1 MLNTKLYVM
10 MKKLILVLA
19 TALLSAGFMSAQDL
33 AQATEMYNNGANALT
48 TGDKK
53 SALEYFQK
61 AYEMG
66 KAIGDEAEELVKNCK
81 QAIPTVMLSMAKELS
96 NNKEYDNALE
106 RLQAAITVAKDF
118 AVSEVE
124 EEATSL
130 LPQIELMKDMD
141 AANDA
146 FNAKD
151 LAGAAALYNKV
162 LEADPS
168 NGPASIRLV
177 QCLANAGKI
186 DEAKAALA
194 TAEANGQG
202 ENAKKVIGGALLKVA
217 ASDLKEKKFAE
228 ALANAVQVNDYTENA
243 QAFLVA
249 GQASQQLK
257 KNADAIKYFEQYL
270 EAAPNA
276 KNANAITF
284 TLGALYQG
292 ANNKTKALENY
303 KKVVNDPKWGVQA
316 KQMIDALSK

>member
-1 MLNTKLYVM
+1 
-10 MKKLILVLA
+10 
-19 TALLSAGFMSAQDL
+19 
-33 AQATEMYNNGANALT
+33 
-48 TGDKK
+48 
-53 SALEYFQK
+53 
-61 AYEMG
+61 
-66 KAIGDEAEELVKNCK
+66 
-81 QAIPTVMLSMAKELS
+81 MLSIAKELS
-96 NNKEYDNALE
+96 NNQEYDKALE
-106 RLQAAITVAKDF
+106 QIQAAITVAKDF

-151 LAGAAALYNKV
+151 LTGAAALYNKV

>member
-19 TALLSAGFMSAQDL
+19 TALLSAGIMSAQDL

-270 EAAPNA
+270 AAAPTA

-284 TLGALYQG
+284 TVGALYQG
-292 ANNKTKALENY
+292 AGNKVKALENY
-303 KKVVNDPKWGVQA
+303 KKVVNDPQLGVQA

>member
-1 MLNTKLYVM
+1 M

-19 TALLSAGFMSAQDL
+19 TALLSAGIMSAQDL

-177 QCLANAGKI
+177 QCLANSGKI

-228 ALANAVQVNDYTENA
+228 ALANAVQVNDYMENA

-270 EAAPNA
+270 AAAPTA

-284 TLGALYQG
+284 TVGALYQG
-292 ANNKTKALENY
+292 AGNKAKALENY
-303 KKVVNDPKWGVQA
+303 KKVVNDPKLGVQA

>member
-19 TALLSAGFMSAQDL
+19 TALLSAGIMSAQDL

-217 ASDLKEKKFAE
+217 YSDLKEKKFAE
-228 ALANAVQVNDYTENA
+228 ALANAVQVKDYTENA

-270 EAAPNA
+270 AAAPNA

-284 TLGALYQG
+284 TVGALYQG
-292 ANNKTKALENY
+292 AGNKVKALENY
-303 KKVVNDPKWGVQA
+303 KKVVNDPQLGVQA

>member
-19 TALLSAGFMSAQDL
+19 TALLSAGIMSAQDL

-228 ALANAVQVNDYTENA
+228 ALANAVQVNDYMENA

-303 KKVVNDPKWGVQA
+303 KKVVNDPKLGVQA

>member
-19 TALLSAGFMSAQDL
+19 TALLSAGIMSAQDL

-217 ASDLKEKKFAE
+217 YSDLKEKKFAE
-228 ALANAVQVNDYTENA
+228 ALANAVQVSDYTENA

-270 EAAPNA
+270 AAAPTA

-284 TLGALYQG
+284 TVGALYQG
-292 ANNKTKALENY
+292 AGNKAKALENY
-303 KKVVNDPKWGVQA
+303 KKVVNDPKLGVQA

>member
-19 TALLSAGFMSAQDL
+19 TALLSAGIMSAQDL

-228 ALANAVQVNDYTENA
+228 ALANAVQVNDYMENA

-284 TLGALYQG
+284 TVGALYQG
-292 ANNKTKALENY
+292 AGNKAKALENY
-303 KKVVNDPKWGVQA
+303 KKVVNDPKLGVQA

>member
-19 TALLSAGFMSAQDL
+19 TALLSAGIMSAQDL
-33 AQATEMYNNGANALT
+33 AQATDMYNNGANALT

-228 ALANAVQVNDYTENA
+228 ALANAVQVNDYMENA

-270 EAAPNA
+270 AAAPTA

-284 TLGALYQG
+284 TVGALYQG
-292 ANNKTKALENY
+292 AGNKVKALENY
-303 KKVVNDPKWGVQA
+303 KKVVNDPKLGVQA

>member
-1 MLNTKLYVM
+1 M

-19 TALLSAGFMSAQDL
+19 TALLSAGIMSAQDL

-228 ALANAVQVNDYTENA
+228 ALANAVQVNDYMENA

-270 EAAPNA
+270 AAAPTA

-284 TLGALYQG
+284 TVGALYQG
-292 ANNKTKALENY
+292 AGNKVKALENY
-303 KKVVNDPKWGVQA
+303 KKVVNDPKLGVQA

>member
-19 TALLSAGFMSAQDL
+19 TALLSAGIMSAQDL

-228 ALANAVQVNDYTENA
+228 ALANAVQVNDYMENA

-270 EAAPNA
+270 AAAPTA

-284 TLGALYQG
+284 TVGALYQG
-292 ANNKTKALENY
+292 AGNKVKALENY
-303 KKVVNDPKWGVQA
+303 KKVVNDPKLGVQA

>member
-19 TALLSAGFMSAQDL
+19 TALLSAGIMSAQDL

-228 ALANAVQVNDYTENA
+228 ALANAVQVNDYMENA
-243 QAFLVA
+243 QAYLVA

-270 EAAPNA
+270 AAAPDA

-284 TLGALYQG
+284 TVGALYQG
-292 ANNKTKALENY
+292 AGNKAKALENY
-303 KKVVNDPKWGVQA
+303 KKVVNDPKLGVQA

>member
-1 MLNTKLYVM
+1 M
-10 MKKLILVLA
+10 MKKMILVLA
-19 TALLSAGFMSAQDL
+19 TALLSAGIMSAQDL

-53 SALEYFQK
+53 SALEYYQK

-228 ALANAVQVNDYTENA
+228 ALANAVQVNDYMENA

-270 EAAPNA
+270 AAAPTA

-284 TLGALYQG
+284 TVGALYQG
-292 ANNKTKALENY
+292 AGNKVKALENY
-303 KKVVNDPKWGVQA
+303 KKVVNDPKLGVQA

>member
-19 TALLSAGFMSAQDL
+19 TALLSAGIMSAQDL

-61 AYEMG
+61 AYDMG

-81 QAIPTVMLSMAKELS
+81 QAIPTVMLSIAKELS
-96 NNKEYDNALE
+96 NNQEYDKALE
-106 RLQAAITVAKDF
+106 QIQAAITVAKDF

-151 LAGAAALYNKV
+151 LTGAAALYNKV

-228 ALANAVQVNDYTENA
+228 ALANAVQVNDYMENA

-270 EAAPNA
+270 AAAPTA

-284 TLGALYQG
+284 TVGALYQG
-292 ANNKTKALENY
+292 AGNKVKALENY

>member
-19 TALLSAGFMSAQDL
+19 TALLSAGIMSAQDL

-151 LAGAAALYNKV
+151 LAGATALYNKV

-177 QCLANAGKI
+177 QCLANSGKI

>member
-1 MLNTKLYVM
+1 M

-19 TALLSAGFMSAQDL
+19 TALLSAGIMSAQDL

-228 ALANAVQVNDYTENA
+228 ALANAVQVNDYMENA

>member
-1 MLNTKLYVM
+1 M

-19 TALLSAGFMSAQDL
+19 TALLSAGIMSAQDL

>member
-1 MLNTKLYVM
+1 M
-10 MKKLILVLA
+10 MKKMILVLA
-19 TALLSAGFMSAQDL
+19 TALLSAGIMSAQDL
-33 AQATEMYNNGANALT
+33 AQATELYNNGANALT

-66 KAIGDEAEELVKNCK
+66 KTIGEEADELVKNCK

-96 NNKEYDNALE
+96 NNQEYDKALE
-106 RLQAAITVAKDF
+106 QIQAAITVAKEF

-151 LAGAAALYNKV
+151 LTGAAALYNKV

-217 ASDLKEKKFAE
+217 ANNLKEKKFAE
-228 ALANAVQVNDYTENA
+228 ALANAVQVNEYTENA

-257 KNADAIKYFEQYL
+257 KNAEAIKYFEQYL

-284 TLGALYQG
+284 TVGALYQG

>member
-19 TALLSAGFMSAQDL
+19 TALLSAGIMSAQDL

-228 ALANAVQVNDYTENA
+228 ALANAVQVNDYMENA

>member
-19 TALLSAGFMSAQDL
+19 TALLSAGIMSAQDL

-177 QCLANAGKI
+177 QCLANSGKI

-228 ALANAVQVNDYTENA
+228 ALANAVQVNDYMENA

-270 EAAPNA
+270 AAAPTA

-284 TLGALYQG
+284 TVGALYQG
-292 ANNKTKALENY
+292 AGNKAKALENY
-303 KKVVNDPKWGVQA
+303 KKVVNDPKLGVQA

>member
-19 TALLSAGFMSAQDL
+19 TALLSAGIMSAQDL
-33 AQATEMYNNGANALT
+33 AQATELYNNGANALT

-81 QAIPTVMLSMAKELS
+81 QAIPTVMLSIAKELS
-96 NNKEYDNALE
+96 NNQEYDKALE
-106 RLQAAITVAKDF
+106 QIQAAITVAKDF

-151 LAGAAALYNKV
+151 LTGAAALYNKV

-303 KKVVNDPKWGVQA
+303 KKVVNDPKLGVQA

>member
-19 TALLSAGFMSAQDL
+19 TALLSAGIMSAQDL

>member
-19 TALLSAGFMSAQDL
+19 TALLSAGIMSAQDL

-66 KAIGDEAEELVKNCK
+66 KAIGDEAEELVKDCK

-151 LAGAAALYNKV
+151 LTGAAALYNKV

-228 ALANAVQVNDYTENA
+228 ALANAVQVNDYMENA

-270 EAAPNA
+270 AAAPTA

-284 TLGALYQG
+284 TVGALYQG
-292 ANNKTKALENY
+292 AGNKAKALENY
-303 KKVVNDPKWGVQA
+303 KKVVNDPKLGVQA

>member
-1 MLNTKLYVM
+1 
-10 MKKLILVLA
+10 
-19 TALLSAGFMSAQDL
+19 
-33 AQATEMYNNGANALT
+33 
-48 TGDKK
+48 
-53 SALEYFQK
+53 
-61 AYEMG
+61 MG
-66 KAIGDEAEELVKNCK
+66 KTIGEEADELVKNCK
-81 QAIPTVMLSMAKELS
+81 QAIPTVMLSIAKELS
-96 NNKEYDNALE
+96 NNQEYDKALE
-106 RLQAAITVAKDF
+106 QIQAAITVAKDF

-151 LAGAAALYNKV
+151 LTGAAALYNKV

>member
-1 MLNTKLYVM
+1 M
-10 MKKLILVLA
+10 MKKMILVLA
-19 TALLSAGFMSAQDL
+19 TALLSAGIMSAQDL
-33 AQATEMYNNGANALT
+33 AQATELYNNGANALT
-48 TGDKK
+48 TGDKV

-66 KAIGDEAEELVKNCK
+66 KTIGEEADELVKNCK
-81 QAIPTVMLSMAKELS
+81 QAIPTVMLSIAKELS
-96 NNKEYDNALE
+96 NNQEYDKALE
-106 RLQAAITVAKDF
+106 QIQAAITVAKDF

-151 LAGAAALYNKV
+151 LTGAAALYNKV

-243 QAFLVA
+243 QAFLED
-249 GQASQQLK
+249 GQASQQL
-257 KNADAIKYFEQYL
+257 
-270 EAAPNA
+270 
-276 KNANAITF
+276 
-284 TLGALYQG
+284 
-292 ANNKTKALENY
+292 
-303 KKVVNDPKWGVQA
+303 
-316 KQMIDALSK
+316 

>member
-10 MKKLILVLA
+10 MKKMILALA
-19 TALLSAGFMSAQDL
+19 AALLSVGIMSAQDL

-53 SALEYFQK
+53 AALEYFQK

-66 KAIGDEAEELVKNCK
+66 KAIGDEADDLVKNCK

-96 NNKEYDNALE
+96 NNKDYDNAIE
-106 RLQAAITVAKDF
+106 RIQAAITVAKDF
-118 AVSEVE
+118 AVNEVE
-124 EEATSL
+124 EEATNL
-130 LPQIELMKDMD
+130 LPQIHLMKDME

-146 FNAKD
+146 FNAKN
-151 LAGAAALYNKV
+151 LTEAAALYRKV
-162 LEADPS
+162 LDADPT

-177 QCLANAGKI
+177 QSLANSGKI
-186 DEAKAALA
+186 DEAKEALA
-194 TAEANGQG
+194 VAEANGQG

-217 ASDLKEKKFAE
+217 AADLKEKKFAE
-228 ALANAVQVNDYTENA
+228 AVAAAVQVNEYTENA
-243 QAFLVA
+243 QAYLVA

-270 EAAPNA
+270 AAAPDA

-284 TLGALYQG
+284 TVGALYQG
-292 ANNKTKALENY
+292 AGNKAKALENY
-303 KKVVNDPKWGVQA
+303 KKVVNDPKLGVQA

>member
-1 MLNTKLYVM
+1 M

-19 TALLSAGFMSAQDL
+19 TALLSAGIMSAQDL

-81 QAIPTVMLSMAKELS
+81 QAIPTVMLSIAKELS
-96 NNKEYDNALE
+96 NNQEYDKALE
-106 RLQAAITVAKDF
+106 QIQAAITVAKDF

-228 ALANAVQVNDYTENA
+228 ALANAVQVNDYMENA

>member
-1 MLNTKLYVM
+1 M
-10 MKKLILVLA
+10 MKKMILVLA
-19 TALLSAGFMSAQDL
+19 TALLSAGIMSAQDL
-33 AQATEMYNNGANALT
+33 AQATELYNNGANALT
-48 TGDKK
+48 TGDKV
-53 SALEYFQK
+53 SALESFQK

-66 KAIGDEAEELVKNCK
+66 KT
-81 QAIPTVMLSMAKELS
+81 IPTVMLSIAKELS
-96 NNKEYDNALE
+96 NNQEYDKALE
-106 RLQAAITVAKDF
+106 QIQAAITVAKDF

-151 LAGAAALYNKV
+151 LTGAAALYNKV

-249 GQASQQLK
+249 GQAAQQLK
-257 KNADAIKYFEQYL
+257 KNAEAIKFFEQYL

>member
-1 MLNTKLYVM
+1 M
-10 MKKLILVLA
+10 MKKMILVLA
-19 TALLSAGFMSAQDL
+19 AAFLSVGIMSAQDL
-33 AQATEMYNNGANALT
+33 AQATELYNNGANALT

-66 KAIGDEAEELVKNCK
+66 KTIGEEADELVKNCK

-96 NNKEYDNALE
+96 NNQEYDKALE
-106 RLQAAITVAKDF
+106 QIQAAITVAKDF

-151 LAGAAALYNKV
+151 LTGAAALYNKV

-177 QCLANAGKI
+177 QCLANSGKI

-270 EAAPNA
+270 EAAPTS
-276 KNANAITF
+276 KNAGQIAY
-284 TLGALYQG
+284 TLGALYQQ
-292 ANNKTKALENY
+292 AKNNAKAKEYFTKALD
-303 KKVVNDPKWGVQA
+303 DPKYGPEA
-316 KQMIDALSK
+316 KKILATLK

>member
-1 MLNTKLYVM
+1 
-10 MKKLILVLA
+10 
-19 TALLSAGFMSAQDL
+19 
-33 AQATEMYNNGANALT
+33 
-48 TGDKK
+48 
-53 SALEYFQK
+53 
-61 AYEMG
+61 
-66 KAIGDEAEELVKNCK
+66 
-81 QAIPTVMLSMAKELS
+81 MLSMAKELS

-228 ALANAVQVNDYTENA
+228 ALANAVQVNDYMENA

-270 EAAPNA
+270 AAAPDA

-284 TLGALYQG
+284 TVGALYQG
-292 ANNKTKALENY
+292 AGNKAKALENY

>member
-1 MLNTKLYVM
+1 M

-19 TALLSAGFMSAQDL
+19 TALLSAGIMSAQDL

-228 ALANAVQVNDYTENA
+228 ALANAVQVNDYMENA
-243 QAFLVA
+243 QAYLVA

>member
-1 MLNTKLYVM
+1 M
-10 MKKLILVLA
+10 MKKMILVLA
-19 TALLSAGFMSAQDL
+19 TALLSAGIMSAQDL
-33 AQATEMYNNGANALT
+33 AQATELYNNGANAL
-48 TGDKK
+48 
-53 SALEYFQK
+53 
-61 AYEMG
+61 
-66 KAIGDEAEELVKNCK
+66 EADELVKNCK
-81 QAIPTVMLSMAKELS
+81 QAIPTVMLSIAKELS
-96 NNKEYDNALE
+96 NNQEYDKALE
-106 RLQAAITVAKDF
+106 QIQAAITVAKDF

-151 LAGAAALYNKV
+151 LTGAAALYNKV

-177 QCLANAGKI
+177 QCLANSGQI
-186 DEAKAALA
+186 EEAKKALSV
-194 TAEANGQG
+194 AEANGQG

-257 KNADAIKYFEQYL
+257 KNAEAIKFFEQYL

>member
-1 MLNTKLYVM
+1 
-10 MKKLILVLA
+10 
-19 TALLSAGFMSAQDL
+19 
-33 AQATEMYNNGANALT
+33 GANALT

-217 ASDLKEKKFAE
+217 ASDLKEKKFSE

-292 ANNKTKALENY
+292 ANNKTKAIENY

>member
-19 TALLSAGFMSAQDL
+19 TALLSAGIMSAQDL

-217 ASDLKEKKFAE
+217 ANNLKEKKFAE

>member
-19 TALLSAGFMSAQDL
+19 TALLSAGIMSAQDL

-151 LAGAAALYNKV
+151 LAGATALYNKV

-168 NGPASIRLV
+168 KGPASIRLV

-228 ALANAVQVNDYTENA
+228 ALANAVQVNDYMENA

-270 EAAPNA
+270 AAAPDA

-284 TLGALYQG
+284 TVGALYQG
-292 ANNKTKALENY
+292 AGNKAKALENY
-303 KKVVNDPKWGVQA
+303 KKVVNDPKLGVQA

>member
-19 TALLSAGFMSAQDL
+19 TALLSAGIMSAQDL

-228 ALANAVQVNDYTENA
+228 ALANAVQVNDYMENA

-249 GQASQQLK
+249 GQASQPLK

-270 EAAPNA
+270 AAAPTA

-284 TLGALYQG
+284 TVGALYQG
-292 ANNKTKALENY
+292 AGNKVKALENY
-303 KKVVNDPKWGVQA
+303 KKVVNDPKLGVQA

>member
-1 MLNTKLYVM
+1 M
-10 MKKLILVLA
+10 MKKMILVLA
-19 TALLSAGFMSAQDL
+19 TALLSAGIMSAQDL
-33 AQATEMYNNGANALT
+33 AQATELYNNGANALT

-66 KAIGDEAEELVKNCK
+66 KTIGEEADELVKNCK

-96 NNKEYDNALE
+96 NNQEYDKALE
-106 RLQAAITVAKDF
+106 QIQAAITVAKDF

-151 LAGAAALYNKV
+151 LTGAAALYNKV

-217 ASDLKEKKFAE
+217 ANNLKEKKFAE
-228 ALANAVQVNDYTENA
+228 ALANAVQVNEYTENA

-257 KNADAIKYFEQYL
+257 KNADAIKFFEQYL

-284 TLGALYQG
+284 TVGALYQG

>member
-19 TALLSAGFMSAQDL
+19 TALLSAGIMSAQDL

-118 AVSEVE
+118 AVSGVE

-228 ALANAVQVNDYTENA
+228 ALANAVQVNDYMENA

-270 EAAPNA
+270 AAAPTA

-284 TLGALYQG
+284 TVGALYQG
-292 ANNKTKALENY
+292 AGNKAKALENY
-303 KKVVNDPKWGVQA
+303 KKVVNDPKLGVQA

>member
-19 TALLSAGFMSAQDL
+19 TALLSAGIMSAQDL

-151 LAGAAALYNKV
+151 LTGAAALYNKV

-243 QAFLVA
+243 QAFQVA
-249 GQASQQLK
+249 GQAAQQLK

-270 EAAPNA
+270 AAAPDA

-284 TLGALYQG
+284 TVGALYQG
-292 ANNKTKALENY
+292 ANNKTKAIENY